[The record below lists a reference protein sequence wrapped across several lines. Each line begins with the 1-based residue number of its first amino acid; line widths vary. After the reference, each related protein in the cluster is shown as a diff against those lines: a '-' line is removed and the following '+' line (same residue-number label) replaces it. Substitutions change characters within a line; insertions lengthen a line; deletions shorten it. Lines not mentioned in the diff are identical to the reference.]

1 MESEKSKSISD
12 RAQRAAE
19 IARNPSKYK
28 ICHGCDSIVI
38 STVDICPSC
47 HSYRFEADPM
57 TVVHQAKRL
66 GRRQGRSVLA
76 SDLEA

>member
-1 MESEKSKSISD
+1 MESEKQQIGSD

-28 ICHGCDSIVI
+28 ICHGCDSIVVA
-38 STVDICPSC
+38 SVDLCPSC
-47 HSYRFEADPM
+47 HSYRFEDDPM
-57 TVVHQAKRL
+57 TVVNQAKRL
-66 GRRQGRSVLA
+66 GRRQSRSVLA